1 MRQKITFLLIVV
13 VMVVTGIS
21 FAVETI
27 DQDVTSSFARA
38 TVLDV
43 KNIKPTGEN
52 VQYDIMQLVKLQV
65 TSGVLKGQEINTENI
80 ISGSYVFDIPVKVGD
95 QVIVQ
100 VDQFNTGETEV
111 FITDFQRDGYLG
123 ILVALFVLC
132 LLVIGRL
139 KGLKTVITIGLTV
152 LLIIKFMLPAV
163 LEGRDPVPVTVISAI
178 LITVTTILFVS
189 GFKKKSF
196 AAIFGS
202 ISGVLIAALLAF
214 FVGSQIRLTGMSSEE
229 AIMLMNIPQ
238 GIQFNFR
245 SLLFSGI
252 LLGALGAV
260 MDVAMSIAS
269 SIEEVHKAN
278 PKLGAMELFRS
289 GMEVGKD
296 VMGTMSNTLIL
307 AYTGSSIPLI
317 LLFMAYET
325 PMIRLLNMDLIATEV
340 IRSLAG
346 SVGLILT
353 IPLTA
358 MMTVLFISNELDSKK
373 AAPLEEE
380 QVDTSENI
388 SESSAS

>member
-1 MRQKITFLLIVV
+1 
-13 VMVVTGIS
+13 MVVTGIS